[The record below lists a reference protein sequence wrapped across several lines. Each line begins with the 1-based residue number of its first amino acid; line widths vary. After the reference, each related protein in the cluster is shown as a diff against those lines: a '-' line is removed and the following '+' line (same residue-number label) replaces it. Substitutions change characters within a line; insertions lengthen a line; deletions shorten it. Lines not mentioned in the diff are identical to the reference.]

1 MYRAFDENGFLTI
14 GNVLYGY
21 DTARADKGTNVVL
34 PDTVKKI
41 AANAFVLT
49 NLRSIVI
56 PSTVERVC
64 ASAILYYGQTEL
76 AVYVESTDTVLE
88 ENWSSATKSRVVS
101 IKNGVS
107 EDGTYFFLDD
117 TTGLYYRLSSDKTAS
132 VLNDLTATEAW
143 SGEVELSSAI
153 TYGDEQYTL
162 TEIAVQAFYSNSDKV
177 TKIVLPNTLQK

>member
-1 MYRAFDENGFLTI
+1 MTGLDDNVQIGSQAFYGCTELFDENGFLTI

-41 AANAFVLT
+41 AANAFVLA

-117 TTGLYYRLSSDKTAS
+117 TTGF
-132 VLNDLTATEAW
+132 VLQTVLRQNGKRTERPHGNR
-143 SGEVELSSAI
+143 SMVGR
-153 TYGDEQYTL
+153 G
-162 TEIAVQAFYSNSDKV
+162 
-177 TKIVLPNTLQK
+177 